1 VEKEEVMISAVSVE
15 QNSEFNQRLATLLK
29 ELRGSSSFREF
40 AEKLGVLHS
49 DVRRWELELKGEPK
63 SRVLRKIAAL
73 RGWTVDEL
81 MAYLEGEVTSPPDFV
96 SQLLDTVRGL
106 PFETAA
112 QVARVAV
119 ETMAIRGEQ
128 AS

>member
-49 DVRRWELELKGEPK
+49 DVRRWELDLKGEPK
-63 SRVLRKIAAL
+63 SRVLRKMAAL

>member
-1 VEKEEVMISAVSVE
+1 MEKEEVVISAVSVE
-15 QNSEFNQRLATLLK
+15 QNSEFNKRLATLLK

-49 DVRRWELELKGEPK
+49 DVRRWELDLKGEPK

-73 RGWTVDEL
+73 RGWTLDEL

>member
-1 VEKEEVMISAVSVE
+1 MISAVSIE
-15 QNSEFNQRLATLLK
+15 QISDFNQRLATLLK
-29 ELRGSSSFREF
+29 ELRGSSSFRDF

-73 RGWTVDEL
+73 RGWTLDEL

-119 ETMAIRGEQ
+119 ETMEIRGEQ

>member
-1 VEKEEVMISAVSVE
+1 MISAVSVE